1 MAAPR
6 VFISSTWYDLK
17 YIREN
22 LDYFVSSLGYDPVLS
37 EQGGVYYDPDLDVQ
51 DACLADV
58 PSCQMLVLII
68 GGRYGTQYRDMQKSV
83 TNAEY
88 DRAVQAR
95 IPVFALVEQSVHEEY
110 NVYIANKDNPD
121 VDENSITYPSV
132 ADTRIF
138 EFVTKVQTQAANNAL
153 IPFSDFG
160 AIRDYL
166 QQQWASMLYRFLT
179 SENEAKRVGDSLSSL
194 AQATEKIN
202 FLMEQLVDSV
212 GTHIAKLNVEFYDHM
227 LAYGVVRD
235 LSFWRMRPSPS
246 DILKHDSIEDL
257 CDGQIEVISYSGHD
271 LDDSSI
277 TGGGPPYHL
286 NARKLEVMSNEY
298 AQLRKELIER
308 LQEEDRTV
316 EQFLSEA

>member
-17 YIREN
+17 YIRET

-68 GGRYGTQYRDMQKSV
+68 GGRYGTQYQDTQKSV

-110 NVYIANKDNPD
+110 HVYIANKDNPN

-132 ADTRIF
+132 DDTRIF
-138 EFVTKVQTQAANNAL
+138 EFITEVQTQAGNNAL

-202 FLMEQLVDSV
+202 FLMEQLVGSV
-212 GTHIAKLNVEFYDHM
+212 GTDIAKLNVEFYDRL
-227 LAYGVVRD
+227 LAYEVIR
-235 LSFWRMRPSPS
+235 SITFWGLCPSPR
-246 DILKHDSIEDL
+246 DILEHDSLEDL
-257 CDGQIEVISYSGHD
+257 CDGQIQVEVDPEHEGKR
-271 LDDSSI
+271 SI
-277 TGGGPPYHL
+277 TGGGPPYRIS
-286 NARKLEVMSNEY
+286 RKRFEEIVDEY
-298 AQLRKELIER
+298 GQLHEELTGR
-308 LQEEDRTV
+308 LREEDLTI

>member
-68 GGRYGTQYRDMQKSV
+68 GGRYGTQYRDTQKSV

-88 DRAVQAR
+88 NRAVQAM

-110 NVYIANKDNPD
+110 NVYIANKDNPN
-121 VDENSITYPSV
+121 VDENSIAYPSV
-132 ADTRIF
+132 DDSRIF
-138 EFVTKVQTQAANNAL
+138 EFITEVQTQAVNNAL

-179 SENEAKRVGDSLSSL
+179 SENEAKRVGDSLTSL
-194 AQATEKIN
+194 AEATEKIN
-202 FLMEQLVDSV
+202 FLMAQLVGSI
-212 GTHIAKLNVEFYDHM
+212 GTDIAKLNVEFYDRM

-235 LSFWRMRPSPS
+235 LTYWHIRSSPR
-246 DILKHDSIEDL
+246 DILEHDSLEDL
-257 CDGQIEVISYSGHD
+257 CEGQIQVR
-271 LDDSSI
+271 DDPEDGSSI
-277 TGGGPPYHL
+277 TIGGPPYRISRL
-286 NARKLEVMSNEY
+286 RFEEIADEY
-298 AQLRKELIER
+298 RQLREELIER